1 MWVSS
6 SSGFRHVDYSL
17 LLQISMNV
25 SMVLPSVALM
35 LTVPIPLVASPVP
48 VVMVTEDMDSPV
60 QVINYWPCD

>member
-1 MWVSS
+1 
-6 SSGFRHVDYSL
+6 
-17 LLQISMNV
+17 MNV